1 MRTHSAYGAVFSLS
15 GDPRAFCVELG
26 SKDSTS
32 NNSVS
37 LLINSLIDKGYT
49 PRGKS
54 KIGPPAPFGTSSDEE
69 FDTAVKEAV
78 LALQRDRGL
87 PQVGRVD
94 VATWQAL
101 GIWSARVKDCAA
113 NVTIGGSTNSVNE
126 PTQGVQIPR
135 GALYDRIWQDLTL
148 TKGKFPP
155 PGASSGTRSVGNSQG
170 YVFQQVSDG
179 RLYLTAA
186 GKGDPELD
194 VLLGVKPGGGKAG
207 FPWWTIPVGLVA
219 IGGAY
224 WVWRKW
230 R

>member
-1 MRTHSAYGAVFSLS
+1 M
-15 GDPRAFCVELG
+15 ELG

-37 LLINSLIDKGYT
+37 ALINALIDKGYT

-54 KIGPPAPFGTSSDEE
+54 KIGHYVPFVTSSDEE
-69 FDTAVKEAV
+69 FDTAIKEAV

-94 VATWQAL
+94 VATWRVL
-101 GIWSARVKDCAA
+101 GVSPSLVKDCAA

-155 PGASSGTRSVGNSQG
+155 PGASGTRSVGNGQG
-170 YVFQQVSDG
+170 YLFQQVSDG
-179 RLYLTAA
+179 RLYLMAA

-194 VLLGVKPGGGKAG
+194 VLLGVKPGGDKAG

-219 IGGAY
+219 VGGAY
-224 WVWRKW
+224 WAWKKW